1 MWYEQLRNSLENV
14 LNMAPLK
21 TALGAI
27 IAALLYKHVIMFYC
41 FVGLV
46 FLDCFT
52 RWLAISHDYLVA
64 NEKKE
69 KPSLWKSFCSISRAR
84 AAGKISSTIMR
95 ERGLSKIMVY
105 IVAVFTSAIS
115 DKLLLSIGS
124 QPWLVSLIIGYLTVT
139 EALSVVEN
147 LSDAGVGSLGRIID
161 KIKCRISKPL

>member
-14 LNMAPLK
+14 LNMAPMK
-21 TALGAI
+21 TAIGAI
-27 IAALLYKHVIMFYC
+27 IAALHYKHVIMIYC
-41 FVGLV
+41 IVGLV

-52 RWLAISHDYLVA
+52 RWLAISHEYLVA

-84 AAGKISSTIMR
+84 AAGMISSTIMR

-161 KIKCRISKPL
+161 KIKGRI

>member
-139 EALSVVEN
+139 EALSVVES
-147 LSDAGVGSLGRIID
+147 LSDAGVGRLGRIID
-161 KIKCRISKPL
+161 KIKSRI

>member
-147 LSDAGVGSLGRIID
+147 ISDAGVGSLGRIID
-161 KIKCRISKPL
+161 KIKCRI

>member
-27 IAALLYKHVIMFYC
+27 IAALLNKHVIMFYC

-161 KIKCRISKPL
+161 KIKSRI

>member
-115 DKLLLSIGS
+115 DKLLLSIGN

-161 KIKCRISKPL
+161 KIKSRI

>member
-64 NEKKE
+64 NEKEE

-161 KIKCRISKPL
+161 KIKGRI

>member
-124 QPWLVSLIIGYLTVT
+124 QPCLVSLIIGYLTVT

-161 KIKCRISKPL
+161 KIKCRI

>member
-139 EALSVVEN
+139 EAVSVVEN

-161 KIKCRISKPL
+161 KIKSRI

>member
-1 MWYEQLRNSLENV
+1 MWYEQLRNSLENI

-161 KIKCRISKPL
+161 KIKCRI

>member
-46 FLDCFT
+46 FLDWFT

-161 KIKCRISKPL
+161 KIKGRI

>member
-21 TALGAI
+21 TALGSI

-161 KIKCRISKPL
+161 KIKGRI

>member
-95 ERGLSKIMVY
+95 ERGLSKLMVY

-161 KIKCRISKPL
+161 KIKGRI

>member
-161 KIKCRISKPL
+161 KVKGRI

>member
-52 RWLAISHDYLVA
+52 RWLARSHDYLVA

-105 IVAVFTSAIS
+105 IVAV
-115 DKLLLSIGS
+115 LLLPS
-124 QPWLVSLIIGYLTVT
+124 VT
-139 EALSVVEN
+139 NYCSA
-147 LSDAGVGSLGRIID
+147 
-161 KIKCRISKPL
+161 

>member
-124 QPWLVSLIIGYLTVT
+124 QPRLVSLIIGYLTVT

-161 KIKCRISKPL
+161 KIKGRI

>member
-41 FVGLV
+41 VVGLV

-161 KIKCRISKPL
+161 KIKSRI

>member
-124 QPWLVSLIIGYLTVT
+124 QPRLVSLIIGYLTVT

-161 KIKCRISKPL
+161 KIKSRI

>member
-147 LSDAGVGSLGRIID
+147 LSDAGVGSLGGIID
-161 KIKCRISKPL
+161 KIKGRI

>member
-41 FVGLV
+41 IVGLV

-161 KIKCRISKPL
+161 KIKCRI

>member
-46 FLDCFT
+46 FLDCLT

-84 AAGKISSTIMR
+84 AAGTISSTIMR

-161 KIKCRISKPL
+161 KIKCRI

>member
-52 RWLAISHDYLVA
+52 RWLAISHDYLVT

-124 QPWLVSLIIGYLTVT
+124 QPRLVSLIIGYLTVT

-161 KIKCRISKPL
+161 KIKSRI

>member
-52 RWLAISHDYLVA
+52 RWLAISHEYLVA

-161 KIKCRISKPL
+161 KIKSRI

>member
-52 RWLAISHDYLVA
+52 RWLAISHDYLVT

-161 KIKCRISKPL
+161 KIKSRI

>member
-69 KPSLWKSFCSISRAR
+69 TPSLWKSFCSISRAR

-161 KIKCRISKPL
+161 KIKSRI

>member
-52 RWLAISHDYLVA
+52 SWRAISDDCLVT
-64 NEKKE
+64 NEKKQ

-161 KIKCRISKPL
+161 KIKGRI

>member
-21 TALGAI
+21 AALGSI

-52 RWLAISHDYLVA
+52 RWLAISHDYLVT

-161 KIKCRISKPL
+161 KIKGRI

>member
-115 DKLLLSIGS
+115 DKLLRSIGS

-161 KIKCRISKPL
+161 KIKGRI

>member
-14 LNMAPLK
+14 FNMAPLK

-161 KIKCRISKPL
+161 KIKGRI

>member
-124 QPWLVSLIIGYLTVT
+124 QPWLVSLIIGYLSVT

-161 KIKCRISKPL
+161 KIKGRI

>member
-1 MWYEQLRNSLENV
+1 MWYEQLRKSLENV

-95 ERGLSKIMVY
+95 ETGLSKIMVY

-161 KIKCRISKPL
+161 KIKGRI

>member
-52 RWLAISHDYLVA
+52 RWLAISHEYLVA

-84 AAGKISSTIMR
+84 AAGMISSTIMR

-161 KIKCRISKPL
+161 KIKSRI

>member
-27 IAALLYKHVIMFYC
+27 IAALLYNHVIKFYC

-161 KIKCRISKPL
+161 KIKSRI

>member
-52 RWLAISHDYLVA
+52 RWLAISYDYLVA

-161 KIKCRISKPL
+161 KIKCRI

>member
-64 NEKKE
+64 NDKKE

-161 KIKCRISKPL
+161 KIKCRI

>member
-1 MWYEQLRNSLENV
+1 MWYEQLKNSLENV

-161 KIKCRISKPL
+161 KIKGRI

>member
-52 RWLAISHDYLVA
+52 RWLAISHEYLVA

-161 KIKCRISKPL
+161 KIKGRI

>member
-147 LSDAGVGSLGRIID
+147 LSDAGVGGLGRIID
-161 KIKCRISKPL
+161 KIKGRI

>member
-52 RWLAISHDYLVA
+52 RWLAISHDYLVT

-115 DKLLLSIGS
+115 DKLLLNIGS

-161 KIKCRISKPL
+161 KIKGRI